1 MLIKYDKLCLL
12 IFEKIFTVCK
22 LVKNCVVT
30 LKKSLATTFQTNSFF
45 SSLDSSHCPLPSYH
59 ELRSTSRYLSLAL
72 TLLQL
77 LSCSGLSF
85 SQQRTFSLS
94 FSSSCCLSHWC
105 FYSRCSPVARFQMVP
120 RLTSMAP
127 RLSTCSPRKMIASRC
142 FPRLNQPWT
151 PSSLV

>member
-1 MLIKYDKLCLL
+1 MLLKYDKLCLL

-22 LVKNCVVT
+22 LVKNCAVT
-30 LKKSLATTFQTNSFF
+30 LKKSLATTFHQTNSFF
-45 SSLDSSHCPLPSYH
+45 SSLGSLHFPLPSYH

-94 FSSSCCLSHWC
+94 FFSSCCLAHWC

-120 RLTSMAP
+120 RLTLMAP
-127 RLSTCSPRKMIASRC
+127 RLSTCSPRKMIASR
-142 FPRLNQPWT
+142 FPRLHQPWT
-151 PSSLV
+151 PASLV